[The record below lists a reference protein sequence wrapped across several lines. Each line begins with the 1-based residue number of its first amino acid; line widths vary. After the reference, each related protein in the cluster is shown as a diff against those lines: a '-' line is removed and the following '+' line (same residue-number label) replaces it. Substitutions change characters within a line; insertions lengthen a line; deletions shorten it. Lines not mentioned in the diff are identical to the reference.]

1 MFNNDTNGSN
11 RQTFA
16 HWQSCDYFPGCEFQI
31 GNAYDTG
38 LGCNQLS
45 PNLAFLSLYD
55 ITSKKK
61 HEFRVRL
68 GLGLTLL

>member
-16 HWQSCDYFPGCEFQI
+16 HWQSCDYLPGCEFQI

-45 PNLAFLSLYD
+45 PNLTLLSLND
-55 ITSKKK
+55 TARVKKNMNL
-61 HEFRVRL
+61 EL
-68 GLGLTLL
+68 G